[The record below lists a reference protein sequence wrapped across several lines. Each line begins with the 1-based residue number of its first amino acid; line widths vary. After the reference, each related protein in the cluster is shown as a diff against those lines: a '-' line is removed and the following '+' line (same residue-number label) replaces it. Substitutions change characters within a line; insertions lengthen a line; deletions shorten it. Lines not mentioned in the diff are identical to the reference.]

1 MKCIIIGAGNFQN
14 EVIIKE
20 KDDLL
25 ICADAGYSY
34 IKDTDLKV
42 DLLVGDFDSLNDIP
56 TNINIY
62 KLPKAKDETDLYV
75 AIEKGIKQGY
85 TEFIIYGSLGGRIEH
100 SIANIQILS
109 KLATQKIKAKLIDQ
123 NTIVEVLTEGTY
135 IYDKELNG
143 YLSLFSLS
151 EKSLISL
158 KNLKYDLD
166 KKELTH
172 LFPLGID
179 NEFIGLVSTIYIH
192 QGLVLSIISKKNA

>member
-20 KDDLL
+20 KDDFL

-62 KLPKAKDETDLYV
+62 KLPKEKDETDLYV
-75 AIEKGIKQGY
+75 AIDEGIKQGY
-85 TEFIIYGSLGGRIEH
+85 TEFLIYGSLGGRIEH

-109 KLATQKIKAKLIDQ
+109 KLAIQKIKAKLIDQ

-135 IYDKELNG
+135 IYDPELNG

-158 KNLKYDLD
+158 KNLKYELD